1 MDHLPSTRAAGPVD
15 IQPFD
20 DQLRQAREVSANHRP
35 LVLVVDDEP
44 EVRSVI
50 TEILAAAGYDAITAS
65 DGEEALEAV
74 GAHAPGLMITDLVMP
89 RKEGLETI
97 REARQL
103 APDMKII
110 AISGAFGN
118 RFLSVA
124 AHLGAHAVLAK
135 PFSADALLN
144 TIHGVLAKS

>member
-1 MDHLPSTRAAGPVD
+1 MDVP
-15 IQPFD
+15 PFD
-20 DQLRQAREVSANHRP
+20 DQLRKPQEMEPALRSQ

-44 EVRSVI
+44 EVRSVL
-50 TEILAAAGYDAITAS
+50 TEILAAAGYDVIVAC

-74 GAHAPGLMITDLVMP
+74 RTHAPGLMITDLVMP

-103 APDMKII
+103 APGMKII

-118 RFLSVA
+118 RFLTVA
-124 AHLGAHAVLAK
+124 THLGAHAALAK
-135 PFSADALLN
+135 PFSADVLLS
-144 TIHGVLAKS
+144 TIRGVRVNG

>member
-1 MDHLPSTRAAGPVD
+1 MDVPPLDDRLQQTREIP
-15 IQPFD
+15 
-20 DQLRQAREVSANHRP
+20 ANHCP

-44 EVRSVI
+44 EVRSVL
-50 TEILAAAGYDAITAS
+50 TEILAAAGYDVIVAC

-74 GAHAPGLMITDLVMP
+74 RTHFPGLMITDLVMP

-103 APDMKII
+103 APGMKII

-124 AHLGAHAVLAK
+124 THLGAHAALAK
-135 PFSADALLN
+135 PFSADVLLS
-144 TIHGVLAKS
+144 TIRSVLLSG